1 METMLAEILAELKIE
16 LGVTETADIAIL
28 TSKIS
33 GAIREIK
40 LARRYRGMS
49 DTFITTDMQNY
60 YSNVKNLASYDYC
73 LVGAEFEKGH
83 SENGI
88 NRSYANRSDCF
99 TGVLPIVEF
108 A

>member
-88 NRSYANRSDCF
+88 NRSYADRDSCF
-99 TGVLPIVEF
+99 VGIVPI
-108 A
+108 ADLA